1 MAVCG
6 RADTAYPLRQVPGIP
21 GVSSPQYYFKSPEEC
36 PACPGILYPAAFNL
50 HLNPE
55 MSFYPRKRVYGYPCH
70 YLSPPSFSALVLP
83 DARVAIAGAAMPA
96 AAATAAAAP
105 ILSAVVSTPAIPGIF
120 TSGSLS

>member
-1 MAVCG
+1 MAVGG
-6 RADTAYPLRQVPGIP
+6 RADPAYSLRQVPGIP

-70 YLSPPSFSALVLP
+70 YLSPPSFPALVLP
-83 DARVAIAGAAMPA
+83 DTRVAIAWAAIPA
-96 AAATAAAAP
+96 AVATAAAAG
-105 ILSAVVSTPAIPGIF
+105 IAAHAIATRSEEQ
-120 TSGSLS
+120 TSEHQS